1 MDQLTIAISREES
14 TDEGTY
20 GILRGEGLTL
30 QTLELPWCDNE
41 PGHSCIPC
49 GQYPCAVTYSPKFN
63 QDLYELFEVPG
74 RGNVRIHSGNLAG
87 DVRKGLHSDVEGCIL
102 LGLERG
108 IHKGQKAVLSSR
120 DAVKLFMNTMK
131 GREFI
136 LCVQ

>member
-1 MDQLTIAISREES
+1 MDQPVITLDREDS

-20 GILRGEGLTL
+20 GTLRGEGLTL
-30 QTLELPWCDNE
+30 HTLELPWCNNE
-41 PGHSCIPC
+41 PRHSCIPF

-87 DVRKGLHSDVEGCIL
+87 DTRKKLLSDVEGCIL

-108 IHKGQKAVLSSR
+108 TYKGQKAVLSSR
-120 DAVKLFMNTMK
+120 DAIKLFMDTMQ
-131 GREFI
+131 GREFV